1 MDWAE
6 EDIAALL
13 VRRSELLS
21 TIAQHERGA
30 PAVDR
35 RFGEQGEDPAED
47 LALLK
52 RKLVEVEA
60 HLSDAGVSFKS

>member
-13 VRRSELLS
+13 VRRSELLG

-30 PAVDR
+30 TAVDR

-60 HLSDAGVSFKS
+60 HLREAGVSFDA

>member
-1 MDWAE
+1 MDWGE

-13 VRRSELLS
+13 VRRSELLG

-30 PAVDR
+30 SVDR